1 MNVDKVEEACVQKL
15 QHRCVDLE
23 VSTLADVQLPD
34 RRGPLET
41 LTEVNERRLPYV
53 LMELKAQGA
62 ACIISKLGKTS
73 NIMSDSLPQLYSR
86 SSLRRLHIFV
96 SKRTI

>member
-41 LTEVNERRLPYV
+41 LTDVNERRLPYV

-62 ACIISKLGKTS
+62 ACIISKPGKTS
-73 NIMSDSLPQLYSR
+73 NIMSIAYLNFIQG
-86 SSLRRLHIFV
+86 RRF
-96 SKRTI
+96 